1 MTTRLTIGEEK
12 NLRQAALKT
21 AGVLLLAVVCFIAAA
36 IIGFSLVHLCQFGFT
51 AKSFDGLFHFWKR
64 FVSEPWFLPEV
75 FGKWWKYLLKSI
87 EYGKASYYL
96 FFPLLAPLSF
106 LLVVISAVLK
116 SPFSFSL
123 WYVLLHRFAKA
134 EDVRKMGLDGGG
146 MLVLGN
152 FQGKILGTGR
162 PASVL
167 CFGEAGSG
175 KTSSVAIPSVL
186 QADGMS
192 ILAVDNSGTLAKY
205 TSGYRAQLG
214 KVFYFNWDLE
224 EEPDKGSLY
233 PRWNPLGKS
242 NLPVKGAVRD
252 DYIGFLAAYLSGYD
266 KDAAAENYWSCLA
279 YTAMNTLLQFMIS
292 KTEQAAANDYFLN
305 QILEKKRL
313 GKDDKDILL
322 SYYAAMPAEYAES
335 AIENMNSEQAGSEN
349 YFPVGS
355 WEGIPPQWQG
365 REVCLSM
372 LSDWLLKNYLT
383 ERIDESHNR
392 DCKTWL
398 EALLAEAVLFNYNA
412 AAINGL
418 RQLAYLSKRQR
429 EVVFPMILK
438 PLKVFRNPIIREK
451 TSGND
456 FGVAKLRGWRNPET
470 QCWEPV
476 TVYCTASTK
485 SSKFV
490 SRLFIEAVMRQ
501 NLQGFKFKGPF
512 PAAVIMDDVGQM
524 LKVEGLLNAVSKG
537 AMNKMSFVL
546 LCNSLHN
553 LEQTYGRETVE
564 YLVANTNYKIV
575 MAEDNILLSRQLNK
589 LAVYGT
595 RSVQIPDSGS
605 FNRRKMRRGFADAN
619 FYHLI
624 AKDLLSPRRISVETK
639 GYQLLLAEG
648 FYHRPVL
655 TENAH
660 FIKNENFKEKALL
673 EARYFLDASLAEKRN
688 SQDYA
693 VPKAEDVLYDSD
705 LGIDDETELDQ
716 YLDIIYNEAA
726 ETIHMQSDKASVLAE
741 EISSKW
747 KKDEEPSGN
756 KSEDGNDWWLREDAF
771 APQPE
776 MEKQNSL
783 EKK

>member
-1 MTTRLTIGEEK
+1 MTSKLTIGEEK
-12 NLRQAALKT
+12 TLRQAVLKT
-21 AGVLLLAVVCFIAAA
+21 VAVLLLAAICFVAAA

-51 AKSFDGLFHFWKR
+51 AKSFDGLFHFWGR
-64 FVSEPWFLPEV
+64 LGSEPMFLPKV
-75 FGKWWKYLLKSI
+75 FGKWWAYLLKSI
-87 EYGKASYYL
+87 EHGKASFYL

-106 LLVVISAVLK
+106 LLVTGLALLRS
-116 SPFSFSL
+116 SFSFSL
-123 WYVLLHRFAKA
+123 WYVLRHRFAKL
-134 EDVRKMGLDGGG
+134 EDVRKMGLHDGG
-146 MLVLGN
+146 MLVLGS
-152 FQGKILGTGR
+152 FQGQILGTER

-186 QADGMS
+186 HADSMS
-192 ILAVDNSGTLAKY
+192 ILAVDNSGTLARY

-224 EEPDKGSLY
+224 EEPEKGSLY

-252 DYIGFLAAYLSGYD
+252 DYLAFLSAYLSGYD
-266 KDAAAENYWSCLA
+266 SNAATENYWSCLA
-279 YTAMNTLLQFMIS
+279 YAAMNALLNFLIS

-305 QILEKKRL
+305 QILDKKRL
-313 GKDDKDILL
+313 SKDDKDILL
-322 SYYAAMPAEYAES
+322 SYYAAMPESYAAK
-335 AIENMNSEQAGSEN
+335 AIENLNTEQADSDS
-349 YFPVGS
+349 YFPIGS
-355 WEGIPPQWQG
+355 WEGIPSQWQG
-365 REVCLSM
+365 REICFSM
-372 LSDWLLKNYLT
+372 LSDWILKNYLA

-398 EALLAEAVLFNYNA
+398 EALLAEAVLFNYGA
-412 AAINGL
+412 AAVNGL
-418 RQLAYLSKRQR
+418 RQLVYLSKRQR

-438 PLKVFRNPIIREK
+438 PLKVFRNPVIREK

-476 TVYCTASTK
+476 TIYCTATTK

-490 SRLFIEAVMRQ
+490 SRLFIETIMRQ

-512 PAAVIMDDVGQM
+512 PVAVIIDDVGQM

-537 AMNKMSFVL
+537 ARNKMSFVL

-605 FNRRKMRRGFADAN
+605 FSRRKMRRGFADAN

-624 AKDLLSPRRISVETK
+624 AKDLLSPRKISVETK

-660 FIKNENFKEKALL
+660 FIKDENFKAKALL
-673 EARYFLDASLAEKRN
+673 EARYFLDLSLANKRN
-688 SQDYA
+688 PQDYA

-726 ETIHMQSDKASVLAE
+726 ETIQVEGDKTSALAE

-747 KKDEEPSGN
+747 KKNEEGGEN
-756 KSEDGNDWWLREDAF
+756 IVETGKDWWLTEDAF
-771 APQPE
+771 AAKPGTENLNPF
-776 MEKQNSL
+776 